1 MNKMTSNGV
10 NKYIVSI
17 IALAILGTL
26 LLPGILGG
34 SGTGAR
40 GEVAAAITVEPAVHD
55 FGDIGI
61 FDGKV
66 EKDFILT
73 NQGEESITI
82 LNGTTS
88 CGCTEGSI
96 DGILFGM
103 HEGMAESVLVEPG
116 ETKTLTVI
124 YDQLAHGPDAVGS
137 ITRQIF
143 LKTNSTETPE
153 IEINISANVVKEA
166 N

>member
-1 MNKMTSNGV
+1 MNKYLFGGV
-10 NKYIVSI
+10 AVVALGVLLFFGSSGVRNAETGAQVSS
-17 IALAILGTL
+17 ALA
-26 LLPGILGG
+26 
-34 SGTGAR
+34 
-40 GEVAAAITVEPAVHD
+40 VEETAYD
-55 FGDIGI
+55 FGDLEI
-61 FDGKV
+61 FGGKA
-66 EKDFILT
+66 EKDFMLT
-73 NQGEESITI
+73 NQGQESITI

-103 HEGMAESVLVEPG
+103 HEAMAESVLVEPG

-124 YDQLAHGPDAVGS
+124 YDPLAHGPDAVGS

-143 LKTNSTETPE
+143 LKTNSTATPE
-153 IEINISANVVKEA
+153 IEIQISANVVKKA